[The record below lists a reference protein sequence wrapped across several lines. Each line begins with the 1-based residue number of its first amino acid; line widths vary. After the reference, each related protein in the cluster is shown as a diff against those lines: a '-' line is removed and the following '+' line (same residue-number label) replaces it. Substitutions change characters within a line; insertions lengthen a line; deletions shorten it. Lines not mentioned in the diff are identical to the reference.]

1 MLTAQVILGSGAG
14 TWGPEDQGRAYYPH
28 LLPLPFPP
36 PNLFP
41 PSGITA
47 WECLGDA
54 SAVSP
59 SPPQPQTGMMAEFH
73 LKFHHSVQ
81 IFFFKTSK

>member
-1 MLTAQVILGSGAG
+1 MNDVGTLEEGLENALVMPNECDPLVMLTAQVILGSGAG

-28 LLPLPFPP
+28 LIPLPSPPP

-54 SAVSP
+54 NAVK
-59 SPPQPQTGMMAEFH
+59 M
-73 LKFHHSVQ
+73 LR
-81 IFFFKTSK
+81 